1 MTFNNK
7 MGRVNNM
14 TDHNTAIYSQGF
26 NDHQDDDFIP
36 WQTLTNN
43 DHYLRFDQRQG
54 KGLVRVDQRLAKHSA
69 SLQSFW
75 MSRRFC
81 DICFQ
86 YNFWSWSKLFVNLQ
100 EGLPLQN
107 YQTVI
112 SELLFVCGLWF
123 WLNFDPKNV
132 RWCWWLWRMLLHA
145 HVMQAEN

>member
-1 MTFNNK
+1 

-86 YNFWSWSKLFVNLQ
+86 YNFWSWSKLFVKLRARRTSTTKLSNGHLWVA
-100 EGLPLQN
+100 LCLW
-107 YQTVI
+107 
-112 SELLFVCGLWF
+112 LWF

-132 RWCWWLWRMLLHA
+132 RWCWWLWGMLLHE